1 MKATESKYYIDYIYD
16 NPSGANFYHQLVRR
30 ADNAILYANPNL
42 DFVKIRCLEVKF
54 NPITSLNSLFQKEK

>member
-42 DFVKIRCLEVKF
+42 DFVKIRCWELGISKDDVV
-54 NPITSLNSLFQKEK
+54 IL